1 MFTVYETDITN
12 SSICYNLHRVVN
24 QIYRLLPLRE
34 EGQDWQKPLSTLII
48 ELSGLFNLLPQL
60 NEGLRVLS
68 KLEGLLILGNDLE
81 FYEYRRC
88 IFECCSIISSI
99 EKKLD
104 KE

>member
-1 MFTVYETDITN
+1 MNTIYENEIEN
-12 SSICYNLHRVVN
+12 SAICYNLHRVVN

-34 EGQDWQKPLSTLII
+34 EGQDWKKPLSTLII

-60 NEGLRVLS
+60 SDGLKVLS
-68 KLEGLLILGNDLE
+68 KLEGLLTLGNDLE

-99 EKKLD
+99 EKQLSD
-104 KE
+104 Q